1 MVHLAELQIRETT
14 VDTSPPD
21 DGDMGYA
28 GKERRR
34 GRARAFSRRT
44 HTTRDRPART
54 TTHARNSHMHDY
66 TSRQAVG
73 GDRKRK
79 PKTMIACERKRDAQ
93 QAAQRRPNRSS
104 TNPHAKHDRCTRRNA
119 RWQARE
125 RKQGGHFHAGTHNPM
140 RSRADKCSNAAA
152 PPTSNLTA
160 PLAQRQLGARE

>member
-104 TNPHAKHDRCTRRNA
+104 TNPHAKHDRCKSTR
-119 RWQARE
+119 
-125 RKQGGHFHAGTHNPM
+125 AGTHAGKHASGSKAGTFTRGPTTQC
-140 RSRADKCSNAAA
+140 DQGPTNAATRLRHQH
-152 PPTSNLTA
+152 PT
-160 PLAQRQLGARE
+160 